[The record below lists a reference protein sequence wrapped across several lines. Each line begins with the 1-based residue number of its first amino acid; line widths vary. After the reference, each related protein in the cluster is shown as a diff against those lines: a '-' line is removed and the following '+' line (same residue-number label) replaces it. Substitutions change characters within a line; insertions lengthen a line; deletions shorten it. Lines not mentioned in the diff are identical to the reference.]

1 MKTKSV
7 IMNKPDMERS
17 LQRMALEIVE
27 KNSGLDNVYLVGIRS
42 RGVPMAQKI
51 AQYLKQIEGEE
62 VEVGILDITLYRDD
76 LSQIAESP
84 VHKDTIINFD
94 IKNSII
100 VLIDDVLYTGRTVR
114 AAIDGLL
121 SFGRPQKIQL
131 GVLIDR
137 GHHEM
142 PVKADFVGRE
152 VPTSQ
157 SEVIKVAFESTDGEE
172 NVKIMQK

>member
-1 MKTKSV
+1 
-7 IMNKPDMERS
+7 
-17 LQRMALEIVE
+17 
-27 KNSGLDNVYLVGIRS
+27 
-42 RGVPMAQKI
+42 
-51 AQYLKQIEGEE
+51 
-62 VEVGILDITLYRDD
+62 
-76 LSQIAESP
+76 
-84 VHKDTIINFD
+84 
-94 IKNSII
+94 
-100 VLIDDVLYTGRTVR
+100 VR

-157 SEVIKVAFESTDGEE
+157 TEVIKVAFESTDGEE
-172 NVKIMQK
+172 SVKIMQK